1 MKNNFFHTT
10 HKAYEP
16 YRAHESH
23 KPNESHKA
31 YWPHFSLFTLSFFI
45 LICACANI
53 GSPDGGA
60 YDETPP
66 CVLFSEPDNQAVN
79 ANSKKIRIRFNEYIK
94 IENASDKVVVS
105 PPQTE
110 SPNVRADG
118 KSVRIDL
125 FDSLQAN
132 TTYTIDF
139 SDAIVDNNEGNPM
152 GNYTYSFS
160 TGPTID
166 TMEVTGYVLNAE
178 DLEPIKGILVGL
190 YQINEDSIVP
200 DSTFRTR
207 AFERVSRTN
216 GSGRFVIKGVA
227 ANKRYRAFALQDMDG
242 NFFFS
247 QKSERV
253 GADTTIFESRC
264 RPDYRLDTLW
274 RDSTHYDSIRPVR
287 YTHFYPDDIVIRAFL
302 EEGQE
307 RHRLKELREVPER
320 FTVFFTA
327 PADTLPRI
335 KGISFEGDGG
345 FILEPSEKGDTI
357 TYWIP
362 DTTIAY
368 TDTLAMEYSYLDTDT
383 LGQLVWKTDTLEL
396 LPKTTRAKQLKE
408 LEKKNEEWEKE
419 QKKKRKQNP
428 NLPPEENPNLI
439 TFLNVEMKPAGSIA
453 PNQIPI
459 ITISEPA
466 QLPDTTAMRLR
477 LKVDSLW
484 VDEPYQIIPLSN
496 HPRRFQL
503 LADWEPGE
511 QYRFEIDSAT
521 VTGALGHTNRPVTQD
536 IRIRREDEFG
546 TLFVHV
552 IHPDTGIVVQLLNGS
567 DKPIAIERANAEGR
581 ADFYYVKPGTY
592 YLRCFVDKNGDGVW
606 TTGDYDAG
614 IAPEETYY
622 FPQPLTMKALWELN
636 QDWEPRSIAAM
647 KQKPAKITKQKPDKE
662 KQIKQRNLE
671 RAASKGK

>member
-1 MKNNFFHTT
+1 MKN
-10 HKAYEP
+10 KY
-16 YRAHESH
+16 SH
-23 KPNESHKA
+23 KPHWPHKT
-31 YWPHFSLFTLSFFI
+31 YKTHKSYRPHFSLFTLSLFI
-45 LICACANI
+45 LLCACANI

-66 CVLFSEPDNQAVN
+66 QVVYSQPGNQTVN
-79 ANSKKIRIRFNEYIK
+79 ADSRKIRIRFNEYIK
-94 IENASDKVVVS
+94 IENASEKVVVS

-139 SDAIVDNNEGNPM
+139 ADAIVDNNEGNPM
-152 GNYTYSFS
+152 GNYTFSFS

-166 TMEVTGYVLNAE
+166 TMEVSGYVLNAE

-190 YQINEDSIVP
+190 YQANEDSIVP

-207 AFERVSRTN
+207 AFDRVARTN

-227 ANKRYRAFALQDMDG
+227 AHQHYRAFALQDMDG
-242 NFFFS
+242 NFRFT
-247 QKSERV
+247 QKNERL
-253 GADTTIFESRC
+253 GSDTAIFESRC

-274 RDSTHYDSIRPVR
+274 RDSTHYDSIQPRL
-287 YTHFYPDDIVIRAFL
+287 YTHFYPDNIVIRAFL
-302 EEGQE
+302 EGGQE
-307 RHRLKELREVPER
+307 RHRLKEVRDVPEK
-320 FTVFFTA
+320 FTIFFTA

-335 KGISFEGDGG
+335 EGLNLPGDGG
-345 FILEPSEKGDTI
+345 FIQEPSAKGDTI
-357 TYWIP
+357 TYWVT

-368 TDTLAMEYSYLDTDT
+368 ADTLAFRYTYLDTDT

-396 LPKTTRAKQLKE
+396 VSKTTHAKQLKD
-408 LEKKNEEWEKE
+408 LQQKTEEWEKE
-419 QKKKRKQNP
+419 QKKKRKQYP
-428 NLPPEENPNLI
+428 NKPPEENPHLT
-439 TFLNVEMKPAGSIA
+439 TFLTVEVKPAGSIA
-453 PNQIPI
+453 PNQTPV
-459 ITISEPA
+459 ITFSEPA
-466 QLPDTTAMRLR
+466 QLPDASALRLR

-484 VDEPYQIIPLSN
+484 EDEPFDIVPIPD

-503 LADWEPGE
+503 LADWEPGQ

-521 VTGALGHTNRPVTQD
+521 VHGALGHTNRPVSQD
-536 IRIRREDEFG
+536 IRIRKEEEFG
-546 TLFVHV
+546 TLFIHV

-567 DKPIAIERANAEGR
+567 DKPVAIERTNAEGR
-581 ADFYYVKPGTY
+581 ADFYYVKPGIY
-592 YLRCFVDKNGDGVW
+592 YLRCFVDSNGDGVW

-614 IAPEETYY
+614 LPPEETHY
-622 FPQPLTMKALWELN
+622 FPQPLTVKALWELN
-636 QDWEPRSIAAM
+636 QDWEPRAIAAM
-647 KQKPAKITKQKPDKE
+647 RQKPAKITKQKPDKQ

-671 RAASKGK
+671 RAQGKK

>member
-200 DSTFRTR
+200 DSIFRTR

-247 QKSERV
+247 
-253 GADTTIFESRC
+253 
-264 RPDYRLDTLW
+264 
-274 RDSTHYDSIRPVR
+274 
-287 YTHFYPDDIVIRAFL
+287 
-302 EEGQE
+302 
-307 RHRLKELREVPER
+307 LKELREVPER

-536 IRIRREDEFG
+536 IRIRREEEFG